1 MADGHAPVPS
11 VIGPVVLATGGTGGH
26 VFPAEALAG
35 ELEARGLPFALVTDQ
50 RGRQWQG
57 ALSRRPI
64 HYIHSASP
72 TGSLRR
78 RLAAVFSL
86 GFGLFDAWR
95 ALGRIGPSAVVGF
108 GGYASVPTLIA
119 ARLRRLP
126 AMLHE
131 QNAVLGKAN
140 RLVLGGAARVATS
153 FVRTQYLADDD
164 RRACL
169 VGNPVRESVR
179 ALRSSPYRAPAEGRV
194 IDLLVFGGSQGAASF
209 SQVIPE
215 AILSLP
221 QGLRGRIRLVQQ
233 CRPEDIE
240 RVRAN
245 YAAAGVVA
253 DLAPFFADLPA
264 RLAAAHLV
272 IGRSGASTVAE
283 LAAIGRPSILIP
295 YPYAADDHQSAN
307 ARAFEAAGACIVMPH
322 ATFTAAALA
331 AQLTALFEAPQRLAA
346 IAAAAHAAGR
356 PDAAARLADL
366 VVEMTGFSLSP
377 SGVAT

>member
-1 MADGHAPVPS
+1 M
-11 VIGPVVLATGGTGGH
+11 
-26 VFPAEALAG
+26 
-35 ELEARGLPFALVTDQ
+35 
-50 RGRQWQG
+50 
-57 ALSRRPI
+57 
-64 HYIHSASP
+64 
-72 TGSLRR
+72 
-78 RLAAVFSL
+78 
-86 GFGLFDAWR
+86 
-95 ALGRIGPSAVVGF
+95 
-108 GGYASVPTLIA
+108 
-119 ARLRRLP
+119 
-126 AMLHE
+126 
-131 QNAVLGKAN
+131 
-140 RLVLGGAARVATS
+140 
-153 FVRTQYLADDD
+153 
-164 RRACL
+164 
-169 VGNPVRESVR
+169 
-179 ALRSSPYRAPAEGRV
+179 
-194 IDLLVFGGSQGAASF
+194 FGGSQGAASF

-221 QGLRGRIRLVQQ
+221 PALRGRIRLVQQ

-245 YAAAGVVA
+245 YAASGVVA
-253 DLAPFFADLPA
+253 ELAPFFADLPR

-322 ATFTAAALA
+322 AAFTAAALV

-346 IAAAAHAAGR
+346 MAGAAHAAGR

-377 SGVAT
+377 SGVAA